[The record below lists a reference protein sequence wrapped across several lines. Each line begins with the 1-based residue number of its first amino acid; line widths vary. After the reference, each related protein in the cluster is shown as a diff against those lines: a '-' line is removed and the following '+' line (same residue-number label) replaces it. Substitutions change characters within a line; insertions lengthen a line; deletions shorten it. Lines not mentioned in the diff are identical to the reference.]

1 MKIAFYTLGCKT
13 NQFETQAL
21 ETLFEQ
27 RGHRVVPFDSFAD
40 VYIVNTC
47 TVTALS
53 DKKSRNAAR
62 RCKKIN
68 PAATLIVCGCYSQ
81 IEPEA
86 ARQMCGA
93 DIVVGTGNK
102 GQIVELAEQAQ
113 QAPLP
118 LGSAVREAR
127 SFELLPAGGL
137 RGRTRALLKVQDGCQ
152 NFCTYC
158 IIPYARGRCRSIPLE
173 DAAREA
179 ARLEQEGYCEI
190 VITGIEVS
198 SYGVDLPERPPL
210 SALIE
215 AVCQAAPHTRI
226 RLSSLE
232 PRTITPEFLQAIA
245 PYSNLCPHFHLSLQS
260 GCDATLRRMNRKYTA
275 ARYAQSVEWLNQ
287 AYPGCAVTTDLIVGF
302 AGETEGDFQQ
312 SLAFIRQCQLA
323 QVHVFP
329 YSRRKGTPAY
339 SMPDQVPRAERE
351 RRSHE
356 AGQVAQQLH
365 RSFLRSKVG
374 QVLPVLF
381 EQEKEGLYSGF
392 SPEYCEVRVSGQGLH
407 NQVHPV
413 RITGLAEDHLTG
425 ELLDAPKEE
434 NQ

>member
-27 RGHRVVPFDSFAD
+27 RGHQVVPFDSFAD

-173 DAAREA
+173 EAAREA

-232 PRTITPEFLQAIA
+232 PRTITPEFLQVIA

-365 RSFLRSKVG
+365 RAFLRSKVG

>member
-102 GQIVELAEQAQ
+102 GPIVELAEQAQ

-190 VITGIEVS
+190 VITGIEIS

-245 PYSNLCPHFHLSLQS
+245 PYSNLCPRFHLSLQS

-365 RSFLRSKVG
+365 RAFLRSKVG